1 MSNLPT
7 ELKYAKSHEWIRQ
20 EDGDV
25 YVVGVTDHAQEALGD
40 IVYVEPSE
48 IGAEVEAGDN
58 ASVLESVKAASDI
71 IAPVS
76 GEIVAF
82 NEALESAP
90 ETINDEPYDAG
101 WIFKIKISDPS
112 ELDNLMDADAYQE
125 QIDQE

>member
-25 YVVGVTDHAQEALGD
+25 YVVGVTDHAQESLGD